1 MPKIGQTTP
10 ESDHSTD
17 SAPIQLEAFLPYR
30 LNQLSTE
37 ISHTLAR
44 TYSERFGLS
53 IPEWRVLATL
63 GQFGMITAREIGL
76 HSRMHKT
83 TISRAVAALEA
94 RKLLSRKANKQD
106 MREAFLMLTEAGRA
120 MYFEIV
126 PMARHFAD
134 SLCQGLTPS
143 ELDSLNLL
151 INKLIDRVGKI
162 ASSNGM
168 IAE

>member
-1 MPKIGQTTP
+1 MPKIGHTMP
-10 ESDHSTD
+10 EPDCSTGA
-17 SAPIQLEAFLPYR
+17 APIHLETFLPYR

-44 TYSERFGLS
+44 SYSERFGIS

-63 GQFGMITAREIGL
+63 GQFGMITAREISL

-94 RKLLSRKANKQD
+94 RKLLMRKPNKQD
-106 MREAFLMLTEAGRA
+106 MREAFLTLTEEGRV

-134 SLCQGLTPS
+134 SLCQGLTPT
-143 ELDSLNLL
+143 ELETFGLL
-151 INKLIDRVGKI
+151 ISKLIDRVGKI
-162 ASSNGM
+162 ASTSGM
-168 IAE
+168 ITE